1 VRALFAYW
9 GRGYLVESWWI
20 SRLGSGDRAIRVQA
34 AGELAER
41 KCLRAVPRIVDA
53 IAEDPQE
60 GITTRAVNFNR
71 AHDGPDA
78 SVHIDEAST
87 VCCLLRDMGEAALP
101 ALKLSLEEHRSDPRM
116 RRILERLLD
125 RSRPL
130 RGQEGLWK

>member
-1 VRALFAYW
+1 MDVVEESGPRWSSLPSRSCVRALFAYW

-87 VCCLLRDMGEAALP
+87 VCCLLRAYIPHVPEL
-101 ALKLSLEEHRSDPRM
+101 LTCNFF
-116 RRILERLLD
+116 RRA
-125 RSRPL
+125 
-130 RGQEGLWK
+130 